1 MEYVLNHKDKEKVA
15 GIILRSSKEELS
27 LYAGKEEL
35 EERLQ
40 EFLPLKEKSDKNE
53 EVIISE

>member
-1 MEYVLNHKDKEKVA
+1 MLNHKDKEKVA